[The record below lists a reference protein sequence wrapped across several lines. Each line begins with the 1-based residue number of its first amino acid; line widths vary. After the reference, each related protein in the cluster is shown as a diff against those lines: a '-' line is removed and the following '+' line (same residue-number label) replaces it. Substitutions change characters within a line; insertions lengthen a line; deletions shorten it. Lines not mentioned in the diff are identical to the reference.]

1 MKNLNCILSLFI
13 IIIGGCGI
21 HSYSPPL
28 AYIPAE
34 HSKGDFHIATALG
47 LSGFNT
53 NVVYAVTN
61 KFGTMASFHYSLDA
75 DLEQELSYSYQ
86 SQRQQR
92 SIGEIS
98 AYWFPGKKQ
107 NKKRTALMFGGG
119 MGNYF
124 SDNKETN
131 NGPGS
136 NLQHEHYFVDSRI
149 KYYHFFIGPYFY
161 RTSPSGMVNFYYST
175 RLTFIH
181 YDQYNITYRQGNSS
195 IIDTYSYSIKNPT
208 AVVFEPGFQFTVG
221 KKNLKLLCKAH
232 MPISI
237 VNIYTTPE
245 NKRIPDAA
253 VFSLQV
259 GFVINFHD
267 YSKN

>member
-1 MKNLNCILSLFI
+1 MLCLFI
-13 IIIGGCGI
+13 ILLGGCGI

-34 HSKGDFHIATALG
+34 HSKGDIHIATALG

-53 NVVYAVTN
+53 NVGYAVTN
-61 KFGTMASFHYSLDA
+61 KFGTTASFHYSLDA
-75 DLEQELSYSYQ
+75 DLEQNLSYSYQ

-92 SIGEIS
+92 ITGEIS
-98 AYWFPGKKQ
+98 AYWFPG
-107 NKKRTALMFGGG
+107 NKEKTKRTALIFGGG
-119 MGNYF
+119 VGNYF

-131 NGPGS
+131 NGPGG
-136 NLQHEHYFVDSRI
+136 NLQHEHYFVDSHI
-149 KYYHFFIGPYFY
+149 KYYHFFISPYFY
-161 RTSPSGMVNFYYST
+161 RTSSSGMVNFYYST

-181 YDQYNITYRQGNSS
+181 YDQYDVTYRQGNSS
-195 IIDTYSYSIKNPT
+195 TTDTHAYSIKNPT
-208 AVVFEPGFQFTVG
+208 VVVFEPGCQFTVG
-221 KKNLKLLCKAH
+221 RKNLKFLCRAH

-237 VNIYTTPE
+237 VNINTTPQ

-259 GFVINFHD
+259 GFVINFHE
-267 YSKN
+267 YNKK

>member
-1 MKNLNCILSLFI
+1 LPVILS
-13 IIIGGCGI
+13 GCGI

-34 HSKGDFHIATALG
+34 HSKGDVHIATALG

-53 NVVYAVTN
+53 NVGYAMAN
-61 KFGTMASFHYSLDA
+61 KFGAMASFHYSLDA
-75 DLEQELSYSYQ
+75 DMEHTSYSGDKE

-92 SIGEIS
+92 TIGEIS
-98 AYWFPGKKQ
+98 AYWFPG
-107 NKKRTALMFGGG
+107 NKEKTKRTALIWGGG
-119 MGNYF
+119 LGNYF

-131 NGPGS
+131 NGPGG
-136 NLQHEHYFVDSRI
+136 NLQHEHCLVDSHI
-149 KYYHFFIGPYFY
+149 KYYHFFISPYFY
-161 RTSPSGMVNFYYST
+161 RTSSSGMLNFYYST

-181 YDQYNITYRQGNSS
+181 YDQYDIKYRQGNSS
-195 IIDTYSYSIKNPT
+195 TTDAYAYSIQNPT
-208 AVVFEPGFQFTVG
+208 VVVLEPGFQLTIG
-221 KKNLKLLCKAH
+221 KKNLKFLCRAH

-237 VNIYTTPE
+237 INIYTTPE

-253 VFSLQV
+253 VFSLQL

-267 YSKN
+267 YNKN